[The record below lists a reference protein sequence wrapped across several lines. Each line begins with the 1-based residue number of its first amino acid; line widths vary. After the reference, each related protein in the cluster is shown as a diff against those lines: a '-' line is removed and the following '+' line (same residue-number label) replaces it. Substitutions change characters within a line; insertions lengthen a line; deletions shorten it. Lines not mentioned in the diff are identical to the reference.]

1 MTEKADL
8 ANLGAM
14 PVPGAESQDGIDAPR
29 RGPVYGPSFAVAT
42 DHPLAS
48 LAALGIRQ
56 RGGNA
61 ADAAIAASA
70 VNAVVK
76 PYMTQMG
83 GDAFA
88 LIWRRNAGDNAV
100 DCLNAGG
107 LAPHNATL
115 DAFPNGIDVTGP
127 RASTVP
133 GLAGAWAELSTTYG
147 TFSLDKLMEPA
158 IRLCED
164 GFPVSQRLSNAMTML
179 PGLAGRHGDTLRAVF
194 LKDGRTPYAPG
205 ERLRQPELAE
215 TLRRIGDL
223 GHEGFYEG
231 ETAEAIAGGMSAAG
245 GLIDLED
252 LKQTVASWH
261 EPLVTTYRGHD
272 VYEQA
277 LPSQGIILLE
287 ALNIVEQFPLSSWRP
302 TSADAVHVMLEATKL
317 AFADS
322 RRYSADPE
330 VESVPVEQLLSKEH
344 ARKRAA
350 EIDMK
355 RDGRPDPA
363 ILASNTTEFV
373 VGDEEMAV
381 AFIQSVFSAWGSG
394 FVVPGAGIL
403 MNNRLRGFSTNP
415 GDANA
420 LRPGKRTVHT
430 LNTFM
435 VFKDGSLV
443 VGGGTPGGDFQVQS
457 NLQTICGVIDWGL
470 DLQTAADT
478 PRWATVG
485 EGGLVLES
493 RFAPS
498 VREELIAR
506 GHTVHLTAAWDGTL
520 SRTQVIGEVASGG
533 WAVGSDLRGEGS
545 ALGC

>member
-1 MTEKADL
+1 MTEKVDL

-14 PVPGAESQDGIDAPR
+14 PVPGSWSDDGIDAPR
-29 RGPVYGPSFAVAT
+29 RGPVFGATFAVAT
-42 DHPLAS
+42 DHPLATM
-48 LAALGIRQ
+48 AALSIRR

-76 PYMTQMG
+76 PYMTQVG

-88 LIWRRNAGDNAV
+88 LVWRRNHEAV
-100 DCLNAGG
+100 NCLNAGG
-107 LAPHNATL
+107 LAPHNATP
-115 DAFPNGIDVTGP
+115 DAFPNGIDVSGP

-133 GLAGAWAELSTTYG
+133 GLVGAWAELSTTYG
-147 TFSLDKLMEPA
+147 TFPLDKLMELA
-158 IRLCED
+158 IELCEQ
-164 GFPVSQRLSNAMTML
+164 GFPVSQRLSGAMTML
-179 PGLAGRHGDTLRAVF
+179 PGLAGSHGDTLRKVF

-215 TLRRIGDL
+215 TLRRIGDE
-223 GHEGFYEG
+223 GREGFYEG
-231 ETAEAIAGGMSAAG
+231 ATAEAIAEGMRASG

-252 LKQTVASWH
+252 LKQPVAIWSD
-261 EPLVTTYRGHD
+261 PLVTTYRGHD

-287 ALNIVEQFPLSSWRP
+287 ALNIVEQFPLADWHP

-330 VESVPVEQLLSKEH
+330 VESVPAEQLLSKEH

-355 RDGRPDPA
+355 RAGRPGPA
-363 ILASNTTEFV
+363 LLPSDTTEFV

-394 FVVPGAGIL
+394 FVVPGTGVL
-403 MNNRLRGFSTNP
+403 MNNRLRGFSLNP
-415 GDANA
+415 GDANV
-420 LRPGKRTVHT
+420 LKPGKRTIHT

-435 VFKDGSLV
+435 VFRDGNLV
-443 VGGGTPGGDFQVQS
+443 IGGGTPGGDFQVQS
-457 NLQTICGVIDWGL
+457 NLQTICGALDWGL

-485 EGGLVLES
+485 DGELVMES
-493 RFAPS
+493 RFSPA
-498 VREELIAR
+498 VREELAAR
-506 GHTVHLTAAWDGTL
+506 GHKVNLTAAWDGTL
-520 SRTQVIGEVASGG
+520 SRTQVIGQVATGG
-533 WAVGSDLRGEGS
+533 WALGSDLRGEGS
-545 ALGC
+545 ALGM